1 MSEPNFADDRPVR
14 YRAVV
19 LQALARLS
27 DGETDH
33 ATLHRTRT
41 HLRRLQ
47 AYLELVGEERNADT
61 IARCV
66 VRLSKL
72 RTLHVFAQY
81 LKTHDA
87 PRSDRKTVKRR
98 LRATREKLER
108 AGAYARIERIVRR
121 HALPPT
127 PANPEW
133 LAERM
138 KAARHAH
145 ADALRQLVARA
156 GARPRR
162 KTLHRLRLLI
172 KSIRYQEEWALDRP
186 YAMPALVRRLKHVQT
201 VLGDYEDLVQF
212 RKLTRSLGLRS
223 SAIITQHWRKA
234 RKRARALPADLVEY
248 LGMTARS
255 RIRLVGSLQAPVNVA
270 RSPS

>member
-1 MSEPNFADDRPVR
+1 MSEPNLTDDRPFR

-27 DGETDH
+27 GGDTDP
-33 ATLHRTRT
+33 ATLHRART

-47 AYLELVGEERNADT
+47 AYLELVGEDRNADR

-66 VRLSKL
+66 MRLSKL
-72 RTLHVFAQY
+72 RTLQVFERY
-81 LKTHDA
+81 LSKLNA
-87 PRSDRKTVKRR
+87 PRSDRKAVKRR
-98 LRATREKLER
+98 LRVTRDKLER
-108 AGAYARIERIVRR
+108 THTYAAIERIVRR

-127 PANPEW
+127 PGNLDW

-138 KAARHAH
+138 RAARHAH
-145 ADALRQLVARA
+145 ADALRQLTAEVDAK
-156 GARPRR
+156 PRR

-186 YAMPALVRRLKHVQT
+186 YAMPALVQRLKHAQA

-212 RKLTRSLGLRS
+212 RKLARSLDLRS
-223 SAIITQHWRKA
+223 STVIKKHWRKA
-234 RKRARALPADLVEY
+234 RTRARALPAHLIEY
-248 LGMTARS
+248 LGMTPRS
-255 RIRLVGSLQAPVNVA
+255 RIRLVGSRHAPVHVA
-270 RSPS
+270 G